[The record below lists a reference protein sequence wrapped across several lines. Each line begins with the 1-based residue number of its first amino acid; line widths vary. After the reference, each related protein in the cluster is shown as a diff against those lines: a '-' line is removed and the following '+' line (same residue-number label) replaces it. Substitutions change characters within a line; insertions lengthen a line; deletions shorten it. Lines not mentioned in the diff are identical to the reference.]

1 LIYIQVPFGDP
12 DETLVLPAEDVSP
25 IPLGSTPGDA
35 VAPVRDINEFK
46 TIASPLIWADWR
58 RDTFI
63 SKVSI
68 VPFAVDPRKTAG
80 GIGSA
85 PSTMEVAGT
94 G

>member
-1 LIYIQVPFGDP
+1 
-12 DETLVLPAEDVSP
+12 LVLPAEDASL
-25 IPLGSTPGDA
+25 IPLESTFGDA
-35 VAPVRDINEFK
+35 IAPVRDISEFR

-58 RDTFI
+58 RDTLI

-80 GIGSA
+80 GVGSA